1 MDTVSTSVSTVRQI
15 QIHDSSQTSSPR
27 SSSLPSPPDSPSS
40 DSSSFP
46 SLSSS
51 FFFSSTPD
59 SPPNSHSIPLSDKD
73 SAQGLIIPS
82 LTLPSAL
89 RRPTPY
95 GQTLGDLRLIVLAPD
110 DVGKAFSSNI
120 LLDDNEDILEVGTW
134 EVSPSGYSVLKA
146 STRWIKHH
154 NSHGHEKFE
163 PARNVEIY
171 DVPMCESDNVRFQ
184 YILVAGRVLI
194 TCWCLSGATPVAN
207 HLFDGAISIPHRIR
221 CPRAKHGR
229 FTSLYRLIGIA
240 HHTVIHCSHLAL
252 T

>member
-27 SSSLPSPPDSPSS
+27 SASLPSPPDSPSS

-51 FFFSSTPD
+51 FFFSSAPD
-59 SPPNSHSIPLSDKD
+59 SPPNSHSLPLSDKD
-73 SAQGLIIPS
+73 SQGLIIPS

-134 EVSPSGYSVLKA
+134 EISPSGHSVLKA

-171 DVPMCESDNVRFQ
+171 DIPVSESDNVRLQ

-194 TCWCLSGATPVAN
+194 TCWCLSGATPVAD
-207 HLFDGAISIPHRIR
+207 HLFDGAIPIPRRIR
-221 CPRAKHGR
+221 CPRAKHER
-229 FTSLYRLIGIA
+229 FTPLYRLAGIA
-240 HHTVIHCSHLAL
+240 HYAPIHCSHLAPA
-252 T
+252 